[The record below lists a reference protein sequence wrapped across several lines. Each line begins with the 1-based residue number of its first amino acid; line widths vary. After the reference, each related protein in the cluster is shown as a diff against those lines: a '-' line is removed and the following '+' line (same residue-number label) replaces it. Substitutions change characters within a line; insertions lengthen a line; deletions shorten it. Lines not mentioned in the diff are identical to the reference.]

1 MVIQICIYIYILV
14 GGRPTPL
21 KKYESQ
27 LGLLFPTYGKTCS
40 KPPTSIYITKK
51 LLVGSGISMSFPAD
65 SHLKGW
71 IPFGEGAGLSLSD
84 IVPHAKGTCL
94 VD

>member
-1 MVIQICIYIYILV
+1 M
-14 GGRPTPL
+14 
-21 KKYESQ
+21 E
-27 LGLLFPTYGKTCS
+27 KTCS
-40 KPPTSIYITKK
+40 KPPTSIYIYITKKK
-51 LLVGSGISMSFPAD
+51 LLVGSGISMYFPVD

-94 VD
+94 VDQGKSWQGWLDNIYLYVLH